1 MHNYR
6 KKSSKMEEGEND
18 AIILAP
24 CKPKERSDSKKAA
37 AWQGTACG
45 KEITWNAIRWMKQF
59 RGLQTKMY
67 EKEGT
72 IMFDNVGRKIK
83 AWAKA
88 LCWVG
93 IILSIGLGVA
103 FILIGDSQG
112 YYNPANLALSC
123 TGAAW
128 LVIGP
133 VFSYIGSLAMY
144 GLGELVE
151 NSDIRTELAIK
162 KSMENER
169 TETIPKSGGQSGQAD
184 D

>member
-1 MHNYR
+1 MHNCR

-93 IILSIGLGVA
+93 VILSIGLGIA
-103 FILIGDSQG
+103 LILIGDSQG
-112 YYNPANLALSC
+112 YYNPANLVLSC

-133 VFSYIGSLAMY
+133 VFSYISALAMY
-144 GLGELVE
+144 GLGELVA
-151 NSDIRTELAIK
+151 NSDIRTELA
-162 KSMENER
+162 MEKER
-169 TETIPKSGGQSGQAD
+169 KEKIPQSDGQSGKEED
-184 D
+184 